1 MLSVKSSGDVM
12 KVGFI
17 GAGRMGS
24 ALIRSFLD
32 AGALTAR
39 DIVASDKD
47 EGKLRALAAL
57 GMVVT
62 SDNREVAKKADTIFL
77 AVKPGEVSKV
87 LDEIKNLVDGKL
99 VISIAAGI
107 PIKLIEGKLGS
118 KVRVVRVMPNMP
130 CAVGEGVT
138 AYCPGKNVGLKDK
151 EIVKKLFSSVGI
163 AVELEENYVD
173 AVTGLSGSGPAY
185 FYLII
190 KALADAGVKEGLP
203 RDVAEKL
210 AAQTAKG
217 AGAMVLKSG
226 KTPDE
231 LIDMVRSPGG
241 TTAEGLKVMEE
252 RKVAEAMIEAV
263 RAATK
268 KARELAR

>member
-1 MLSVKSSGDVM
+1 M

-24 ALIRSFLD
+24 ALIGSFLD
-32 AGALTAR
+32 AGALKAQ
-39 DIVASDKD
+39 DIVVSDKD
-47 EGKLRALAAL
+47 ESKLRALANL
-57 GMVVT
+57 GVATT
-62 SDNREVAKKADTIFL
+62 SDNREVAKKAEIIFL
-77 AVKPGEVSKV
+77 AVKPGEVSNV
-87 LDEIKNLVDGKL
+87 LDEIKDLVGEKL
-99 VISIAAGI
+99 IVSMAAGI
-107 PIKLIEGKLGS
+107 PTKLIEGKLGS

-130 CAVGEGVT
+130 CAVGDGV
-138 AYCPGKNVGLKDK
+138 AVYCLGKNADK
-151 EIVKKLFSSVGI
+151 GDGEVVKEFFDAVGI
-163 AVELEENYVD
+163 VVELKERYLDV
-173 AVTGLSGSGPAY
+173 VTGLSGSGPAY

-190 KALADAGVKEGLP
+190 KALTDAGVKEGLP
-203 RDVAEKL
+203 KDVAEKL

-252 RKVAEAMIEAV
+252 RKVVEAMIEAV
-263 RAATK
+263 KAATK

>member
-1 MLSVKSSGDVM
+1 M

-24 ALIRSFLD
+24 ALIKSFLD
-32 AGALTAR
+32 AGALKAR
-39 DIVASDKD
+39 DIIASDKD
-47 EGKLRALAAL
+47 EGKLKALAGLNVAT
-57 GMVVT
+57 T
-62 SDNREVAKKADTIFL
+62 SNNREVAKKVDTIFL

-87 LDEIKNLVDGKL
+87 LDEIKDLAGEKL
-99 VISIAAGI
+99 IVSIAAGI
-107 PIKLIEGKLGS
+107 PTKLIEGKLGS

-130 CAVGEGVT
+130 CAVGEGTT
-138 AYCPGKNVGLKDK
+138 AYCLGKSASKKDR
-151 EIVKKLFSSVGI
+151 EIVKKLFGSVGI
-163 AVELEENYVD
+163 AVELKEELID
-173 AVTGLSGSGPAY
+173 AATGLSGSGPAY

-190 KALADAGVKEGLP
+190 KAMADAGVKEGLSK
-203 RDVAEKL
+203 DVAEKL

-241 TTAEGLKVMEE
+241 TTAEGLETMEE

-263 RAATK
+263 KAATK

>member
-1 MLSVKSSGDVM
+1 
-12 KVGFI
+12 
-17 GAGRMGS
+17 MGS
-24 ALIRSFLD
+24 ALVRSFLD
-32 AGALTAR
+32 ASALKAR
-39 DIVASDKD
+39 DIAASDKD
-47 EGKLRALAAL
+47 ESKLRALAGL
-57 GMVVT
+57 GVT
-62 SDNREVAKKADTIFL
+62 TMSDNREVAKKAGTIFL

-87 LDEIKNLVDGKL
+87 LDEIKDLVGEKL
-99 VISIAAGI
+99 IVSIAAGI
-107 PIKLIEGKLGS
+107 PTKLIEGKFGS

-130 CAVGEGVT
+130 CAVGEGAT
-138 AYCPGKNVGLKDK
+138 AYCLGKNASERDEEV
-151 EIVKKLFSSVGI
+151 VKKLFGSVGV
-163 AVELEENYVD
+163 AVELEEGLID
-173 AVTGLSGSGPAY
+173 AATGLSGSGPAY

-190 KALADAGVKEGLP
+190 KALTDAGVEEGLP
-203 RDVAEKL
+203 KDVAEKL

-241 TTAEGLKVMEE
+241 TTAEGLKAMEE

-263 RAATK
+263 KAATK

>member
-1 MLSVKSSGDVM
+1 M

-24 ALIRSFLD
+24 ALVRSFID
-32 AGALTAR
+32 AGALKAR

-47 EGKLRALAAL
+47 ESKLRALANL
-57 GMVVT
+57 GVT
-62 SDNREVAKKADTIFL
+62 TTSNNREIAKKAEIIFL
-77 AVKPGEVSKV
+77 AVKPVEVPNV
-87 LDEIKNLVDGKL
+87 LDEIKDFVGEKL
-99 VISIAAGI
+99 VVSIAAGI
-107 PIKLIEGKLGS
+107 TTKFIEGKLG

-130 CAVGEGVT
+130 CAVGEGAT
-138 AYCPGKNVGLKDK
+138 AYCLGKNAGKKDG
-151 EIVKKLFSSVGI
+151 EAVKKLFSSVGI
-163 AVELEENYVD
+163 AVELDEGLVD
-173 AVTGLSGSGPAY
+173 AATGLSGSGPAY

-190 KALADAGVKEGLP
+190 KALTDAGVKEGLP
-203 RDVAEKL
+203 KDVAEKL

-217 AGAMVLKSG
+217 AGAMVLKGG

-252 RKVAEAMIEAV
+252 RRVVEAMIEAV
-263 RAATK
+263 KAATK
-268 KARELAR
+268 KARELAK

>member
-1 MLSVKSSGDVM
+1 VRSVKSSGDVM

-32 AGALTAR
+32 AGAVGAR
-39 DIVASDKD
+39 SIVASDKD
-47 EGKLRALAAL
+47 DNKLEALANL
-57 GMVVT
+57 GVATT
-62 SDNREVAKKADTIFL
+62 SDNKEVAKKADMIFL
-77 AVKPGEVSKV
+77 AVKPGEIFNV
-87 LDEIKNLVDGKL
+87 LDKIKDLVGGKL
-99 VISIAAGI
+99 IVSIAAGI
-107 PIKLIEGKLGS
+107 PTKLIESKLGS
-118 KVRVVRVMPNMP
+118 DVRVVRVMPNMP
-130 CAVGEGVT
+130 CAVGEGAT
-138 AYCPGKNVGLKDK
+138 AYCLGKNTSKKD
-151 EIVKKLFSSVGI
+151 EEVVKKLFGSVGI
-163 AVELEENYVD
+163 AVELEEGLID
-173 AVTGLSGSGPAY
+173 AATGLSGSGPAY

-190 KALADAGVKEGLP
+190 KALTDAGVEEGLP
-203 RDVAEKL
+203 KDVAEKL

-241 TTAEGLKVMEE
+241 TTAEGLKAMEE
-252 RKVAEAMIEAV
+252 RKVAEAMAEAV
-263 RAATK
+263 KAATK

>member
-1 MLSVKSSGDVM
+1 M

-32 AGALTAR
+32 AGVLKSGN
-39 DIVASDKD
+39 IMASDKD
-47 EGKLRALAAL
+47 EGKLRPLATL
-57 GMVVT
+57 GVATT
-62 SDNREVAKKADTIFL
+62 SNNREVAKKADTIFL
-77 AVKPGEVSKV
+77 AVKPGEISKV
-87 LDEIKNLVDGKL
+87 LDEIKNLVGEKL
-99 VISIAAGI
+99 IVSIAAGI
-107 PIKLIEGKLGS
+107 PTKVIEGKGS
-118 KVRVVRVMPNMP
+118 KVRVIRVMPNMP
-130 CAVGEGVT
+130 CAVGEGAT
-138 AYCPGKNVGLKDK
+138 AYCLGKNASERDGG
-151 EIVKKLFSSVGI
+151 IAKKLFGAVGVT
-163 AVELEENYVD
+163 VELKEESID
-173 AVTGLSGSGPAY
+173 AATGLSGSGPAY

-252 RKVAEAMIEAV
+252 RKVVEAMIEAV
-263 RAATK
+263 RAAIK

>member
-1 MLSVKSSGDVM
+1 VWSVKSSGDIM

-24 ALIRSFLD
+24 ALIKSFLD
-32 AGALTAR
+32 ACALKAR
-39 DIVASDKD
+39 DVVVSDKD
-47 EGKLRALAAL
+47 EGKLLALAAL

-77 AVKPGEVSKV
+77 AVKPGEILKV

-118 KVRVVRVMPNMP
+118 KVMVVRVMPNMP

-138 AYCPGKNVGLKDK
+138 AYCPGKNVSLKDK
-151 EIVKKLFSSVGI
+151 EIVKKLFGSVGI
-163 AVELEENYVD
+163 AVELKEGLVD

-190 KALADAGVKEGLP
+190 KALTDAGVKEGLP
-203 RDVAEKL
+203 RDVAKKL

-241 TTAEGLKVMEE
+241 TTAEGLKAMEE

-263 RAATK
+263 RAAAK

>member
-1 MLSVKSSGDVM
+1 M

-24 ALIRSFLD
+24 ALVKSFLD
-32 AGALTAR
+32 AGALKAR

-47 EGKLRALAAL
+47 EGKLRALAGFGVAT
-57 GMVVT
+57 T
-62 SDNREVAKKADTIFL
+62 SDNREVAKKADAIFL
-77 AVKPGEVSKV
+77 AVKPGEISKV
-87 LDEIKNLVDGKL
+87 LDEIKDPVGEKL
-99 VISIAAGI
+99 IVSIAAGI
-107 PIKLIEGKLGS
+107 PTKLIEGKLGS

-138 AYCPGKNVGLKDK
+138 VYCLGKNASRKD
-151 EIVKKLFSSVGI
+151 EEVVKKLFGSVGI
-163 AVELEENYVD
+163 AIELKEGLID
-173 AVTGLSGSGPAY
+173 AATGLSGSGPAY

-190 KALADAGVKEGLP
+190 KALTDAGVKEGLP
-203 RDVAEKL
+203 KNVAEKL

-217 AGAMVLKSG
+217 AGAMVLRSD

-241 TTAEGLKVMEE
+241 TTAEGLKAMEE

-263 RAATK
+263 KAATK
-268 KARELAR
+268 KARELER

>member
-1 MLSVKSSGDVM
+1 MWSVKPSGDVM

-32 AGALTAR
+32 AGALKAR

-62 SDNREVAKKADTIFL
+62 SDNREIAKKADTIFL
-77 AVKPGEVSKV
+77 AVKPGEVLKV
-87 LDEIKNLVDGKL
+87 LDEIKKLVDGKL

-118 KVRVVRVMPNMP
+118 RVRVARVMPNMP
-130 CAVGEGVT
+130 CAVSEGAT
-138 AYCPGKNVGLKDK
+138 AYCLGKNASKRDEEV
-151 EIVKKLFSSVGI
+151 VKKLFGSVGI
-163 AVELEENYVD
+163 AVELKEGLID

-190 KALADAGVKEGLP
+190 KALTDAGVKEGLP

-231 LIDMVRSPGG
+231 LIDMVRSPRG
-241 TTAEGLKVMEE
+241 TTAEGLKAMEE

>member
-1 MLSVKSSGDVM
+1 MRSVKSSGDIM

-24 ALIRSFLD
+24 ALVRSFLD
-32 AGALTAR
+32 AGALKAR

-47 EGKLRALAAL
+47 ESKLRALAGL
-57 GMVVT
+57 GVATT
-62 SDNREVAKKADTIFL
+62 SDNGEVAKKADTIFL

-87 LDEIKNLVDGKL
+87 LDEIKDLVGEKL
-99 VISIAAGI
+99 IVAIAAGI
-107 PIKLIEGKLGS
+107 PTKLIEGKLGS
-118 KVRVVRVMPNMP
+118 KVRVGRVMPNMP
-130 CAVGEGVT
+130 CAVGEGAT
-138 AYCPGKNVGLKDK
+138 AYCLGKNASKRDEEV
-151 EIVKKLFSSVGI
+151 VKKLFGSVGI
-163 AVELEENYVD
+163 AVELKERYLDV
-173 AVTGLSGSGPAY
+173 VTGLSGSGPAY

-190 KALADAGVKEGLP
+190 KALADAGVKEGLS

-241 TTAEGLKVMEE
+241 TTAEGLKAMEE
-252 RKVAEAMIEAV
+252 RKVAEAMIETV
-263 RAATK
+263 KAATK
-268 KARELAR
+268 KARELAK